1 MTNLIVGLT
10 LGFVAGLG
18 VGLAM
23 GRGRKNSG
31 HPGVHAGTTGGAS
44 TPLLDSMLGI
54 DSPVARTA
62 APLPGNRAADLRQ
75 NLRVKMLYDEEA
87 LNRAISLERE
97 RSPQSSEE
105 DLIQTAIERWE
116 RQNR

>member
-1 MTNLIVGLT
+1 MTNLIVGLA
-10 LGFVAGLG
+10 LGFLAGLA

-23 GRGRKNSG
+23 GRNRKNTS
-31 HPGVHAGTTGGAS
+31 HLSVQAATTGDAS

-54 DSPVARTA
+54 DMPVSRPA
-62 APLPGNRAADLRQ
+62 APAPGNRAADLRQ

-105 DLIQTAIERWE
+105 ELIQTAIERWE